1 MPRRKT
7 QQNRNY
13 HSSHI
18 DPIQE
23 KECGVS
29 PKLATPYIAGF
40 LSQSDDQVIDEQS
53 WQKRGRGESS
63 LACSLH
69 WGRSDRRD
77 APTAAEAQQF
87 SVKLSFANSAS
98 SAAERLDIGAP
109 SGNQVACQ
117 RDGYGRHMVFH
128 IVNAGIPMSRL

>member
-1 MPRRKT
+1 MNNQSGTHLSRMPRRKT

-40 LSQSDDQVIDEQS
+40 LSQSDDPVIDEQS
-53 WQKRGRGESS
+53 WQKRGKGDIVSVQASTGVEAIVGTHLLLQKHSS
-63 LACSLH
+63 
-69 WGRSDRRD
+69 
-77 APTAAEAQQF
+77 
-87 SVKLSFANSAS
+87 
-98 SAAERLDIGAP
+98 
-109 SGNQVACQ
+109 
-117 RDGYGRHMVFH
+117 
-128 IVNAGIPMSRL
+128 SR